1 MPQKFSF
8 KLETVLKLRSYKV
21 SLKQEELNIVVAS
34 RLAKERQIED
44 KTNYLVEMD
53 KKIKERKGILELQ
66 AGFHHKIFIKDEI
79 KRIEKEIDSIL
90 EIENLKRLELIE
102 AMKDEKAIEKLKEKR
117 FEQYKFDMGLE
128 EGKMLDEI
136 AIGRFAKL
144 ESN

>member
-1 MPQKFSF
+1 MPKKFSF

-21 SLKQEELNIVVAS
+21 SLKQEELNVVVAS
-34 RLAKERQIED
+34 RIAKQKLKED
-44 KTNYLVEMD
+44 KLNYLLEMD
-53 KKIKERKGILELQ
+53 KKIKERRGILELQ
-66 AGFHHKIFIKDEI
+66 AGFHHKVFVQDEI
-79 KRIEKEIDSIL
+79 KRIEREIDSIL

-102 AMKDEKAIEKLKEKR
+102 VMKDEKAIEKLKEKR

-136 AIGRFAKL
+136 AIGRFAKQ